1 MRLVAADDYDDLSR
15 RVAALVIGAVGDEPE
30 SVLVL
35 PTGATPL
42 GMFRQLASAAAA
54 GTVDFAHA
62 RFVTLDDYA
71 GIEAT
76 DRRRL
81 LLWLK
86 RELLDGIGVTDDRIV
101 AFDPTAEPIAQAARV
116 EAAITA
122 WGGIDLAVMGSGRTA
137 ISVNEPGSAFDV
149 PRRLRPERSAPTS
162 RLLGHGSRR
171 APRGLHPRPRH
182 ASRRAAAG
190 ADRKR
195 GAEAGHP
202 CANATRTDR
211 RGRAGHAPQDA
222 SARHGHRRPDGPF
235 VLIRGRRRASRRT
248 SASVRSATAGGCGA
262 R

>member
-101 AFDPTAEPIAQAARV
+101 AFDPTAEPIAEAARV

-122 WGGIDLAVMGSGRTA
+122 WGGIDLAVVGLGPNGHLA
-137 ISVNEPGSAFDV
+137 FNEPGSAFDSRARRITLTPELIRSNAAYWGTEADV
-149 PRRLRPERSAPTS
+149 PREGFT
-162 RLLGHGSRR
+162 LGLGT
-171 APRGLHPRPRH
+171 L
-182 ASRRAAAG
+182 RAARQLVLIASG
-190 ADRKR
+190 ARKRDILARTLHGPIGEEVPATLLRTHPHATIIADR
-195 GAEAGHP
+195 AAL
-202 CANATRTDR
+202 
-211 RGRAGHAPQDA
+211 
-222 SARHGHRRPDGPF
+222 S
-235 VLIRGRRRASRRT
+235 S
-248 SASVRSATAGGCGA
+248 
-262 R
+262 